1 MGAIEFLAGLGNYPR
16 LPRPTA
22 KMSAVEKSL
31 LLVAAS
37 AETSALLQG
46 KLPVPAW
53 VADRRMQGQVI
64 EHQRTLYDQIAGAA
78 DAIVQGIQR
87 GEDPRL
93 SVTAHAYYDALW
105 SAYLGA
111 QHGIA
116 PLAHALARNESGL
129 DQEFET
135 RLGVLQAV
143 ADQLRSDMP
152 LLQKGVSAAL
162 ATGINSM
169 WKSVCAAPGNKAHPE
184 CIKRGLGMEPV
195 TIGIIIV
202 ISVAIIIALA
212 YCLLKMYEVRKF
224 NERWIERCTRE
235 NLDEGTLKWCNQ
247 TGGPP
252 PAWDPN
258 AFAKTVAWIV
268 GLGVGAYALVS
279 FLPQIVGKVGQA
291 RRTAREAG

>member
-1 MGAIEFLAGLGNYPR
+1 MGAVEFLASLGRYPR

-22 KMSAVEKSL
+22 QMSAVEKSL
-31 LLVAAS
+31 LLVGAAG
-37 AETSALLQG
+37 ETAALLHG

-53 VADRRMQGQVI
+53 VAEAGMHGQVI
-64 EHQRTLYDQIAGAA
+64 EHQRTLYDQISGAA
-78 DAIVQGIQR
+78 DAILQGIQR
-87 GEDPRL
+87 AEDPRL
-93 SVTAHAYYDALW
+93 SVSAHVYYDALW

-111 QHGIA
+111 QHGVT
-116 PLAHALARNESGL
+116 PLAQALAKNETGH
-129 DQEFET
+129 DAEFES

-162 ATGINSM
+162 STGIDSM
-169 WKSVCAAPGNKAHPE
+169 WKSVCAAPGNKNHPE
-184 CIKRGLGMEPV
+184 CLKRGLGLEPV
-195 TIGIIIV
+195 TIGIIIA
-202 ISVAIIIALA
+202 ISVSIIIAIT

-224 NERWIERCTRE
+224 NERWIARCTRE
-235 NLDEGTLKWCNQ
+235 DLDEGTLKWCNQ

-268 GLGVGAYALVS
+268 GLGIGAYAVVS
-279 FLPQIVGKVGQA
+279 FLPQIVGKVGAA
-291 RRTAREAG
+291 RRTAREA